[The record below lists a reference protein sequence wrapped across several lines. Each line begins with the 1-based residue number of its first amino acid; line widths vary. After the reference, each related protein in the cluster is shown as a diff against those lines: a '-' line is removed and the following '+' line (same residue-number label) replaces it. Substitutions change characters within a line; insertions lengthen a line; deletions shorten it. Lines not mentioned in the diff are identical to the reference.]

1 MKSFFLPV
9 AAVASFLCI
18 SSGSASATDAET
30 VRNAL
35 MRNTGLAAESIT
47 PAPVTGLWEA
57 IIQDRLFYIDENAEY
72 VLAGSLIN
80 ARTKENLTKTRLREW
95 ARESWSKWPRQDA
108 VKQVFGDGS
117 REVVVFSDANC
128 TFCRSMERVFEEVG
142 NLTVYTFVTPMIR
155 GKQNNYEIVCSS
167 NPSKAWGDWMRRG
180 ITPPVA
186 ASNCDDSVLDRNLS
200 LAGRYNITGAPTF
213 FFSSGDRMTG
223 AVNADQFRSIL
234 AELKK
239 E

>member
-1 MKSFFLPV
+1 MKSFFLSV

-155 GKQNNYEIVCSS
+155 GKQNNHEIVCSS
-167 NPSKAWGDWMRRG
+167 NPSRAWGDWMRRG